1 MSYKRAEQ
9 LLPLEII
16 ELIQDYVDG
25 EYIYIPRKEN
35 KRRTWG
41 ESTHIRKELYDRNCR
56 IYSDYKK
63 GMTTAQLGLKYYLS
77 DKSIQRIIR
86 EMKITHKLKSV
97 SE

>member
-16 ELIQDYVDG
+16 KIIQDYVDG

-41 ESTHIRKELYDRNCR
+41 EKTHIRKELYERNLR

-63 GMTTAQLGLKYYLS
+63 GMTVAQLAVKYYLS

-86 EMKITHKLKSV
+86 EMKMTHNYKSV